1 MKRLFVLML
10 AGLCLSACGD
20 ENETPPAPVVEPAD
34 YAGFRGQLAVA
45 PNPGSPF
52 QPFMEQEVE
61 FRVFRE
67 SDTQIS
73 ILIPK
78 IKFVKEMPVYVAFEL
93 RDLHD
98 TAPTDP
104 EQFQIGRAHV

>member
-1 MKRLFVLML
+1 MKKIFLLML

-20 ENETPPAPVVEPAD
+20 ENETPPAPVIEPAD
-34 YAGFRGQLAVA
+34 YAGFRGQLTVA

-52 QPFMEQEVE
+52 QPFTEQEVE

-73 ILIPK
+73 IMIPK
-78 IKFVKEMPVYVAFEL
+78 IKFVKEIPSTSPSSCATCTTPP
-93 RDLHD
+93 R
-98 TAPTDP
+98 PIRSSSSSP
-104 EQFQIGRAHV
+104 